1 MSETPNAIDAI
12 TAPVSSPGEKFFPKF
27 EVTPELVAKAQE
39 LVALYPE
46 GKEQSAVLPII
57 HHVQE
62 EFGYISPEAMP
73 WIAEMC
79 KSTPIHVAGIVTF
92 YPGIHRKCPGK
103 FHFRVCRTIA
113 CALSGGEELLP
124 YICSKMGVDPAEMTD
139 EEPMVVSPDGLWSL
153 EAVECL
159 ANCGFGP
166 NVMVNDTL
174 HSQVT
179 RGKIDEIM
187 AACKKELA
195 AERKEAAAAKKE
207 AAAARKEAKAA
218 AAAAAETAAEVAET
232 PTEET
237 AEETATKK
245 TAAKKPATKKAAPKK
260 K

>member
-1 MSETPNAIDAI
+1 
-12 TAPVSSPGEKFFPKF
+12 
-27 EVTPELVAKAQE
+27 
-39 LVALYPE
+39 
-46 GKEQSAVLPII
+46 
-57 HHVQE
+57 
-62 EFGYISPEAMP
+62 
-73 WIAEMC
+73 
-79 KSTPIHVAGIVTF
+79 
-92 YPGIHRKCPGK
+92 
-103 FHFRVCRTIA
+103 
-113 CALSGGEELLP
+113 
-124 YICSKMGVDPAEMTD
+124 MTD

-207 AAAARKEAKAA
+207 AAAARREAKAA
-218 AAAAAETAAEVAET
+218 AAEASEE
-232 PTEET
+232 TEET
-237 AEETATKK
+237 ADKK
-245 TAAKKPATKKAAPKK
+245 AAAKKAPVKKSTPKK